1 MSSDIVRRLF
11 LYASSMENIQTNAL
25 EKIILDDDELD
36 RLVRFFDVL
45 IEMDFE
51 DKRNNKRSKDTTNVL
66 LDTTNETTLAI

>member
-1 MSSDIVRRLF
+1 
-11 LYASSMENIQTNAL
+11 MEDIQTNTL
-25 EKIILDDDELD
+25 ENIILDDDELD

-66 LDTTNETTLAI
+66 LDTTNETPLAI

>member
-1 MSSDIVRRLF
+1 
-11 LYASSMENIQTNAL
+11 MENIQTNAL

-66 LDTTNETTLAI
+66 LDTTNETPLAI

>member
-1 MSSDIVRRLF
+1 
-11 LYASSMENIQTNAL
+11 MENIQTNAL

>member
-1 MSSDIVRRLF
+1 
-11 LYASSMENIQTNAL
+11 MENIQTNAL

-51 DKRNNKRSKDTTNVL
+51 DKRNNKRSEDNTNVL
-66 LDTTNETTLAI
+66 LDPTKNAPLDS